1 MADETPT
8 TPPAATTDTQ
18 PQQRQNRGPGGPGG
32 RGPGRGGPGGGGKGR
47 GPRGP
52 RAEAAPAMEGAM
64 VDGVFVP
71 TTGNELV
78 EKTVFINRCA
88 KVVKGGRR
96 FSFSALIVIGDKKG
110 RVGFGFGKANEVSEA
125 IRKASER
132 GRKALIAVALQTGTI
147 PHAVT
152 GEHGGGYVIL
162 KPASPGTGIK
172 AGGAVRAVCDAV
184 GIKDIIGKSL
194 GSSNHANV
202 LKATLHALGQLRQRA
217 DVFKGRGITFKS
229 VAPTN

>member
-8 TPPAATTDTQ
+8 TTPAATTEA
-18 PQQRQNRGPGGPGG
+18 PRPPRGGP
-32 RGPGRGGPGGGGKGR
+32 RGGPGGGGKGR
-47 GPRGP
+47 GPGRGSRGP

-132 GRKALIAVALQTGTI
+132 GRKGLIAVALQTGTI

-217 DVFKGRGITFKS
+217 DVFKGRGITFKPA
-229 VAPTN
+229 APANQ

>member
-1 MADETPT
+1 
-8 TPPAATTDTQ
+8 
-18 PQQRQNRGPGGPGG
+18 
-32 RGPGRGGPGGGGKGR
+32 
-47 GPRGP
+47 
-52 RAEAAPAMEGAM
+52 M
-64 VDGVFVP
+64 VDGVFVA
-71 TTGNELV
+71 TTGHDLV

-96 FSFSALIVIGDKKG
+96 FSFSALLVIGDKQG

-125 IRKASER
+125 IRKAGER
-132 GRKALIAVALQTGTI
+132 GRKALKAVALQNATI
-147 PHAVT
+147 PHEVT
-152 GEHGGGYVIL
+152 GFHGGGYVVL

-202 LKATLHALGQLRQRA
+202 LKATLHALGQLRQRGDYFRA
-217 DVFKGRGITFKS
+217 RG
-229 VAPTN
+229 VAKTAAN

>member
-1 MADETPT
+1 MSDETQTPT
-8 TPPAATTDTQ
+8 PATNDAPRPP
-18 PQQRQNRGPGGPGG
+18 RGP
-32 RGPGRGGPGGGGKGR
+32 RGPGGGGKGR
-47 GPRGP
+47 GPGRGNRGP
-52 RAEAAPAMEGAM
+52 RAEAAPAMEGSV

-96 FSFSALIVIGDKKG
+96 FSFSALLVIGDKKG

-132 GRKALIAVALQTGTI
+132 GRKSLKAVAIQTGTI
-147 PHAVT
+147 PHEVT

-184 GIKDIIGKSL
+184 GIRDIIGKSL

-202 LKATLHALGQLRQRA
+202 LKATLHALSQLRQRA
-217 DVFKGRGITFKS
+217 DVFKGRGITVKS
-229 VAPTN
+229 APANQ

>member
-1 MADETPT
+1 
-8 TPPAATTDTQ
+8 
-18 PQQRQNRGPGGPGG
+18 
-32 RGPGRGGPGGGGKGR
+32 
-47 GPRGP
+47 
-52 RAEAAPAMEGAM
+52 M
-64 VDGVFVP
+64 VDGVFVA
-71 TTGNELV
+71 TTGKDLV

-96 FSFSALIVIGDKKG
+96 FSFSALLVIGDKQG

-125 IRKASER
+125 IRKAGER
-132 GRKALIAVALQTGTI
+132 GRKALQPVALQNATI
-147 PHAVT
+147 PHEVKGT
-152 GEHGGGYVIL
+152 HGGGYVIL

-202 LKATLHALGQLRQRA
+202 LKATLDALSQLRQRT
-217 DVFKGRGITFKS
+217 DYFKARGITAQSK
-229 VAPTN
+229 A

>member
-1 MADETPT
+1 MAEEIPNPAQNSFDPT
-8 TPPAATTDTQ
+8 KVVRGRGVGAGKSRANG
-18 PQQRQNRGPGGPGG
+18 RGNRGP
-32 RGPGRGGPGGGGKGR
+32 K
-47 GPRGP
+47 
-52 RAEAAPAMEGAM
+52 ADVSPAMEGTV

-96 FSFSALIVIGDKKG
+96 FSFSALLVIGDKKG

-125 IRKASER
+125 IRKASEK
-132 GRKALIAVALQTGTI
+132 GRKGLKPVAVHLGTI
-147 PHAVT
+147 PHEVK

-184 GIKDIIGKSL
+184 GIKDIIAKSL

-202 LKATLHALGQLRQRA
+202 LKATLDALRQLRH
-217 DVFKGRGITFKS
+217 KGDIYKTRGIPFQVQNISKQ
-229 VAPTN
+229 

>member
-1 MADETPT
+1 
-8 TPPAATTDTQ
+8 
-18 PQQRQNRGPGGPGG
+18 
-32 RGPGRGGPGGGGKGR
+32 
-47 GPRGP
+47 
-52 RAEAAPAMEGAM
+52 M
-64 VDGVFVP
+64 VDGVFVA
-71 TTGNELV
+71 TTGKDLI

-96 FSFSALIVIGDKKG
+96 FSFSALLVIGDKQG

-125 IRKASER
+125 IRKAGER
-132 GRKALIAVALQTGTI
+132 GRKSLKAVALQNATI
-147 PHAVT
+147 PHEVKGT
-152 GEHGGGYVIL
+152 HGGGYVIL

-202 LKATLHALGQLRQRA
+202 LKATLDALSQLRQRT
-217 DVFKGRGITFKS
+217 DYFKARGITAQPK
-229 VAPTN
+229 A

>member
-1 MADETPT
+1 
-8 TPPAATTDTQ
+8 
-18 PQQRQNRGPGGPGG
+18 
-32 RGPGRGGPGGGGKGR
+32 
-47 GPRGP
+47 
-52 RAEAAPAMEGAM
+52 MEGSV

-96 FSFSALIVIGDKKG
+96 FSFSALLVIGDKKG

-132 GRKALIAVALQTGTI
+132 GRKSLKAVAIQTGTI
-147 PHAVT
+147 PHEVT
-152 GEHGGGYVIL
+152 GEHG
-162 KPASPGTGIK
+162 

-184 GIKDIIGKSL
+184 GIRDIIGKSL

-202 LKATLHALGQLRQRA
+202 LKATLHALSQLRQRA
-217 DVFKGRGITFKS
+217 DVFKGRGITIKS
-229 VAPTN
+229 APANQ

>member
-1 MADETPT
+1 
-8 TPPAATTDTQ
+8 
-18 PQQRQNRGPGGPGG
+18 
-32 RGPGRGGPGGGGKGR
+32 
-47 GPRGP
+47 
-52 RAEAAPAMEGAM
+52 M
-64 VDGVFVP
+64 VGGVFVA
-71 TTGNELV
+71 TTGKDLV

-96 FSFSALIVIGDKKG
+96 FSFSALLVIGDKQG

-125 IRKASER
+125 IRKAGER
-132 GRKALIAVALQTGTI
+132 GRKSLQPVALQNATI

-152 GEHGGGYVIL
+152 GTHGGGYVIL

-217 DVFKGRGITFKS
+217 DIFKARGISLKPS
-229 VAPTN
+229 AA